1 MYCIQCETSVMVED
15 GESVLVA
22 QLLYILLAEDPPLEA
37 SRGTLEKE
45 EEWGMSNHN
54 FTF

>member
-22 QLLYILLAEDPPLEA
+22 QLLYISPWDPLLEA
-37 SRGTLEKE
+37 SRGTLGKE